1 MNTMVVKCIFWIL
14 MALPML
20 ALGIYL
26 FSNVTGDIYARFKED
41 EKVRKEKE
49 RQVQRRQAFE
59 ESYSRRR
66 SGGK

>member
-1 MNTMVVKCIFWIL
+1 
-14 MALPML
+14 ML

-26 FSNVTGDIYARFKED
+26 FSNVTGYIYTRFKEE

-49 RQVQRRQAFE
+49 KQVKKRQEFE

-66 SGGK
+66 SGGR

>member
-1 MNTMVVKCIFWIL
+1 

-26 FSNVTGDIYARFKED
+26 FSNVTGDIYARFKEE

-66 SGGK
+66 SGGR